1 MHNFTD
7 LIHKEHHILLE
18 YFSGISKISDVAE
31 SEDTHDLVPRE
42 DRVDATT

>member
-1 MHNFTD
+1 MHDLTD

-18 YFSGISKISDVAE
+18 DLGGIREISDVAE
-31 SEDTHDLVPRE
+31 SEDTHDLVPWE